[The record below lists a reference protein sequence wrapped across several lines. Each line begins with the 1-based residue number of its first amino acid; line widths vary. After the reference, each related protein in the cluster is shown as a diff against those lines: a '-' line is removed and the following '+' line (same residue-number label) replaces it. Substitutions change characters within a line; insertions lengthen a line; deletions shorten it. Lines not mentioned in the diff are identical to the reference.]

1 MKLSIKVSIFL
12 RYFSRTLCKILFD
25 RNLGKIVCRDIK
37 HILLINWRGMIGD
50 ATISSS
56 FISAIKA
63 ETDIKIHVITTA
75 SLADLYIKDYR
86 VDSVYVIKNNFRFFD
101 LYRAAKSL
109 SFCDTIIPLIGKMQW
124 RDIFFAGIIR
134 PSNFL
139 SIDDSLKMSN
149 LNGGENISQLSIDE
163 LFRLFAKKINKNIR
177 NDYSYIIPSSTRK
190 VLDTD
195 YILFNPFA
203 SRADKSLSVFR
214 SVSLLNFLA
223 GFMPDKKI
231 YLLYSPVTYS
241 LAKDIVNLASN
252 KNINLSQNISDISD
266 AVSYIKNA
274 EYIISVDTSI
284 VHLAYGLEKKTVAIY
299 PRMNQFNP
307 WMPPKSSNI
316 EFVFSNAEIVN
327 GLKNMNEFLDVEIG
341 YAIKRLNNGS
351 VLGDQKSIFLYYD
364 KEFDEIPFLQR
375 WNIVNLIRRT
385 KGGKYRVILTNLVVD
400 SEFYIENYIDL
411 PMYFNEIKNKTS
423 NVSSVNGNQSD
434 IIRLRLLERYGG
446 AYFDTSTIFLKK
458 CLSEIELYSNLLLSP
473 NATVA
478 GYSNVT
484 FIRKSE
490 HGQYFFEDG
499 IDGIELGMLYA
510 KKDSLFLK
518 YFNIEI
524 DRYWNWKSSGK
535 SYRDYPCFLRANLQ
549 EVSFLNEYHV
559 HYSIFHLILT
569 TNPGLHK
576 HVVTQSI
583 HMKNKENSVKN
594 GPNTLTDAFC
604 RGSSGYESGKPVK
617 LLECFKGGLLEK
629 FDGTLTTL
637 AERAEIIED
646 MELISIPGYMRK
658 SLEAV
663 FTEEQDYSDKQ
674 SLYSYISA

>member
-1 MKLSIKVSIFL
+1 MKLSIKVSVWL
-12 RYFSRTLCKILFD
+12 KYFSRTLCKIFFD
-25 RNLGKIVCRDIK
+25 KNLGEVVCRDIK
-37 HILLINWRGMIGD
+37 NILLINWRGMIGD

-56 FISAIKA
+56 FISAIKS

-75 SLADLYIKDYR
+75 KLADLYIKDYG
-86 VDSVYVIKNNFRFFD
+86 VDSVYIIKNDFGFFD

-109 SFCDTIIPLIGKMQW
+109 RFCDTIIPLIGKMQW
-124 RDIFFAGIIR
+124 RDISFAGIIR

-139 SIDDSLKMSN
+139 SVDDSLKMSN
-149 LNGGENISQLSIDE
+149 LKDDSEIAQLSIDE
-163 LFRLFAKKINKNIR
+163 IFRFFAKKINKNIR
-177 NDYSYIIPSSTRK
+177 DDYSYIIPSSTRNI
-190 VLDTD
+190 LDSE
-195 YILFNPFA
+195 YIVFNPFA
-203 SRADKSLSVFR
+203 SRTDKSLSVSR
-214 SVSLLNFLA
+214 SVSLLNFLVE
-223 GFMPDKKI
+223 FMPDKII
-231 YLLYSPVTYS
+231 YVLYSPATES
-241 LAKDIVNLASN
+241 LAKDMVNLVSN
-252 KNINLSQNISDISD
+252 ENIKLSQNISDISD

-284 VHLAYGLEKKTVAIY
+284 VHLAYGLKKKTVAIY

-327 GLKNMNEFLDVEIG
+327 GFKNMNEFMDVEIG
-341 YAIKRLNNGS
+341 YAIKRLNNS
-351 VLGDQKSIFLYYD
+351 LILGDQRSIFLYYD
-364 KEFDEIPFLQR
+364 KKFDDIPISQR
-375 WNIVNLIRRT
+375 WNIINLINRT
-385 KGGKYRVILTNLVVD
+385 KGGKYRVILTNQVVD
-400 SEFYIENYIDL
+400 SEFYISNYIDI
-411 PMYFNEIKNKTS
+411 PWYFNELKNKTS
-423 NVSSVNGNQSD
+423 DVSSVNGNQSD

-458 CLSEIELYSNLLLSP
+458 CLDEVELYNNLLLSP

-484 FIRKSE
+484 FIRKNE
-490 HGQYFFEDG
+490 HGECYFEDG

-510 KKDSLFLK
+510 KKNSLFLK

-524 DRYWNWKSSGK
+524 DRYWNWKSSAK

-559 HYSIFHLILT
+559 HYSIYHLILT
-569 TNPGLHK
+569 TNPELHK
-576 HVVTQSI
+576 HILTQSI
-583 HMKNKENSVKN
+583 HMRHKENSVKN
-594 GPNTLTDAFC
+594 GPNTLTDTFC
-604 RGSSGYESGKPVK
+604 RGFSGYESGKPVK
-617 LLECFKGGLLEK
+617 LLECFKGGLVEK

-658 SLEAV
+658 SLEAE
-663 FTEEQDYSDKQ
+663 FTEEQDYSDEQ